1 MRIPETDI
9 HCHIL
14 PGIDD
19 GAEDLDTALAMA
31 QAAVKAGFKTV
42 IATPH
47 YETYCFEN
55 TRDVVLVQVA
65 EFQSALDREGILL
78 QVQPGSEVM
87 LGPEIPKLLAQQ
99 RLMTLRDE
107 GRQLLVELPLQTFP
121 LWAEAVLYE
130 IQLQGIQT
138 VLAHPERYQWL
149 DSKLDWLYE
158 YKEKGGLVQGNLGSL
173 IGKYGR
179 SAEKKARLMIRED
192 LADFWGSDAHSVHS
206 YESLM

>member
-1 MRIPETDI
+1 MRLPETDI

-19 GAEDLDTALAMA
+19 GAEDLETSLAMA
-31 QAAVKAGFKTV
+31 RAAVKAGFKTL

-55 TRDVVLVQVA
+55 TREVVLAQVA
-65 EFQSALDREGILL
+65 DFQSALDREGIPL
-78 QVQPGSEVM
+78 QVLPGSEVM
-87 LGPEIPKLLAQQ
+87 LGPEIPKLLVEKQ
-99 RLMTLRDE
+99 LMTLRDE
-107 GRQLLVELPLQTFP
+107 GKQLLVELPLHTFP

-149 DSKLDWLYE
+149 DRSLDWLYE

-173 IGKYGR
+173 MGKYGGR
-179 SAEKKARLMIRED
+179 AEKKARLMLRET
-192 LADFWGSDAHSVHS
+192 LADFWGSDAHTVHS
-206 YESLM
+206 YESLI

>member
-31 QAAVKAGFKTV
+31 QAAVKAGFKTL

-55 TRDVVLVQVA
+55 TREVVLAQVA
-65 EFQSALDREGILL
+65 DFQSALTREGIPL
-78 QVQPGSEVM
+78 QVLPGSEVM

-107 GRQLLVELPLQTFP
+107 CRQLLVELPLQTFP

-138 VLAHPERYQWL
+138 LLAHPERYQWL
-149 DSKLDWLYE
+149 DSRLDWLYE

-173 IGKYGR
+173 IGKYGGR
-179 SAEKKARLMIRED
+179 AEKKAQLMLREG

-206 YESLM
+206 YESLI

>member
-1 MRIPETDI
+1 MRLPETDI

-19 GAEDLDTALAMA
+19 GAYDLDTALAMA
-31 QAAVKAGFKTV
+31 RAAVKAGFKTL

-55 TRDVVLVQVA
+55 TREVVLAQVA
-65 EFQSALDREGILL
+65 EFQSALDREGIPL
-78 QVQPGSEVM
+78 QVLPGSEVM
-87 LGPEIPKLLAQQ
+87 LGSEIPKLLSQQ

-138 VLAHPERYQWL
+138 VLAHPERYNWL
-149 DSKLDWLYE
+149 DSKLEWLYE

-173 IGKYGR
+173 MGKYGSR
-179 SAEKKARLMIRED
+179 AEKKAQLMLREE

-206 YESLM
+206 YESLI